1 MGNEKNTLKSYLISL
16 LELDEKEVTA
26 DGLGFLNTEIA
37 KQIVFTICLRPPWG
51 GGVERIW

>member
-1 MGNEKNTLKSYLISL
+1 MGNEKNTLKSHLISI

-37 KQIVFTICLRPPWG
+37 KQILFIIC
-51 GGVERIW
+51 